1 MSYEKKKQKLL
12 IEMIV
17 RQTSYTF
24 EEAERELIKNDNNY
38 IKVIKQGLGINKKE
52 KTEETINVNQSIYKE
67 IRTLMDKS
75 SMNYL
80 INREQQE
87 KKREIIEKVK
97 KQQLQKNLIKSE
109 NEETFNNLEVIKE
122 ESELSVNEKKE

>member
-67 IRTLMDKS
+67 IRTLMDTS

-87 KKREIIEKVK
+87 KKREIIAKVK

-109 NEETFNNLEVIKE
+109 NEETFNNLDVIKE